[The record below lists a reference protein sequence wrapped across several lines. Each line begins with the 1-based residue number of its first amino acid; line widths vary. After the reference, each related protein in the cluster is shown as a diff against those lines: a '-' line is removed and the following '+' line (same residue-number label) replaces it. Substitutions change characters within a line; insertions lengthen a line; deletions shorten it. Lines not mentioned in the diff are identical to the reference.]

1 VDKLDIKIASAYL
14 VLKLAE
20 AEDPV
25 QAQGPVSEIGKWW
38 ENYNK
43 PFLDSWKQMRGDPKT
58 NTKGDIVGAASS
70 LYGKRPG
77 TLLGLLG
84 MLIGGTMGPKWAAGL
99 GALGLGGGYLWGRRG
114 ELQPY
119 IQKTFV
125 KPALDDAQARFKAEM
140 DPMKARIDSLQ
151 SSLEQNRGTLN
162 LLNTV
167 GNFLP
172 KVNTASAPVSAPA
185 PVIPP
190 KVEVARAR

>member
-43 PFLDSWKQMRGDPKT
+43 PFLDSWKQTRGDPKT
-58 NTKGDIVGAASS
+58 DTKGDIVGAASS

-99 GALGLGGGYLWGRRG
+99 GALGLGGGYLWGQRNNPAIG
-114 ELQPY
+114 NWIKAQMQPTIKEVEDRVDKRMAPALEQSSY
-119 IQKTFV
+119 WKKFTTDNPGAVKILNFAGGFV
-125 KPALDDAQARFKAEM
+125 PNQKPAA
-140 DPMKARIDSLQ
+140 
-151 SSLEQNRGTLN
+151 
-162 LLNTV
+162 V
-167 GNFLP
+167 
-172 KVNTASAPVSAPA
+172 PA
-185 PVIPP
+185 PVVEP
-190 KVEVARAR
+190 KPVAIAGT